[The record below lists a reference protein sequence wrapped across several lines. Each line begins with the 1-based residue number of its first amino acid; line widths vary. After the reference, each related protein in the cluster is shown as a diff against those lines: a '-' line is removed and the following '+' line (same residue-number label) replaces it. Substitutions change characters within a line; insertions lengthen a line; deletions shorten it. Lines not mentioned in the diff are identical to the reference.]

1 MKRLAI
7 IAVFAVFLFGNVS
20 CEKSSESYIDYEE
33 ILNAGDRMSKDDNPY
48 KSLELSTKSADFL
61 KKGNAFTFELIDR
74 INKGSKE
81 DFIISPLSVQFL
93 LGMVLDGAQG
103 KTADEICNV
112 LGYGSGEVDS
122 VNEYCLSMLKQL
134 PTLDKQTT
142 LSIANAIVVN
152 QKYSLH
158 DAYKTTVSKF
168 YEAEVSNMDFTDR
181 LGTADKINEW
191 CSDQTNGLI
200 PEIIKEV
207 NPDMLVYLMNAV
219 YFNGE
224 WAKICKFQKENTSTE
239 PFTLENGEKKNVQMM
254 KNNIELYSL
263 GNDVFTAVRIPYG
276 NGAFNMMIILPD
288 EGHTLQDVTESLK
301 GQILKDFIIK
311 KYKVDLWLPK
321 FETKFSIRLNDML
334 SAMGM
339 PSAFNEHTADFKAM
353 TDTDIFLSYVKQ
365 DAFIKV
371 DENGTEAAAVT
382 SAGGLTTSLPAG
394 PIAFHA
400 DRPFLYLIVESNTS
414 VVLFAGKYSGK

>member
-1 MKRLAI
+1 MKRIAI
-7 IAVFAVFLFGNVS
+7 IAVFAFFLLGNVS
-20 CEKSSESYIDYEE
+20 CEKSSVSYIDYEA
-33 ILNAGDRMSKDDNPY
+33 ILNAGDRRPKDDNPY
-48 KSLELSTKSADFL
+48 KPLELSTKSADFL
-61 KKGNAFTFELIDR
+61 KKGNAFSFDLIGR
-74 INKGSKE
+74 INKASKE

-103 KTADEICNV
+103 KTADEICKV

-122 VNEYCLSMLKQL
+122 VNKYCLSMLKQL

-158 DAYKTTVSKF
+158 DSYKTTVSKF

-181 LGTADKINEW
+181 SGTADKINEW

-224 WAKICKFQKENTSTE
+224 WAKKCKFQKENTSTE

-254 KNNIELYSL
+254 KNNIELNCL

-311 KYKVDLWLPK
+311 EYKVDLWLPK

-339 PSAFNEHTADFKAM
+339 PSAFNEHTADFKSM
-353 TDTDIFLSYVKQ
+353 TDKQ
-365 DAFIKV
+365 
-371 DENGTEAAAVT
+371 E
-382 SAGGLTTSLPAG
+382 
-394 PIAFHA
+394 
-400 DRPFLYLIVESNTS
+400 
-414 VVLFAGKYSGK
+414 VLK